1 MKTCYLKFYT
11 KLIYSVLT
19 KSAAP
24 FISALILFVSAP
36 AVAKDYLVKS
46 QAQYQKVV
54 AKLVPGDK
62 VILANGVWQDFEIL
76 FEAKGNKEKPIEL
89 TAQTKGK
96 TIISGQSN
104 LRLAGE
110 YLIVSGLVF
119 KNGHT
124 PTSSVIDFRKNK
136 TTLANHS
143 RVTELVIDNFSNPE
157 RFENDYWVAMYGKHN
172 RFDHNHLEGKRNKGV
187 TMAVRLNTQ
196 DSRENYHRIDH
207 NYFGPRPILGANGGE
222 TLRIGTSHFS
232 LSDSFTTVESNYF
245 DRCDG
250 ELEIISNKS
259 GNNKI
264 IGNVFFESRGTLT
277 MRHGNDNTVSEN
289 VFFGN
294 GVDHTGGIRLINKRQ
309 TITNNYI
316 EGLAGYRFGGALV
329 VMNGVPNSPINRY
342 HQVEDSF
349 IENNTLVNSD
359 HIQLAA
365 GSDTERSAVPVRTTF
380 KNNII
385 FNQNKKDT
393 FTVYD
398 DVSGISFENNLLN
411 EVEKPTLDDG
421 FISKALSMKRAD
433 NGLMYALDGDSSV
446 GVSQNLKPITKDQ
459 VGVSWYPKPGPKK
472 VFDKG
477 QTIKVKAGI
486 DTLSKA
492 VASAK
497 DGDILVLS
505 AGDYSVSRTMVLDKA
520 VTVKAASIAKP
531 LNVTI
536 TYERGALFEI
546 QYGGSLKLQGLKI
559 SGAESPDSSNN
570 RVIRTVRRS
579 MLSNYNLIVDNVEVV
594 DLDVNHSFTFL
605 SVGKGTFA
613 DNIEI
618 TNSYFKNITGY
629 ILALAEE
636 SDDDGIYNAEY
647 VTIKNSTFENV
658 QGAVLNFYRG
668 GRDESTFGP
677 HLEMSGN
684 SLSNVGNG
692 NRNKAKAAI
701 RLQGVQVTSIKDN
714 DFANTPAINIIHT
727 VGEPRTRIEKNRFI
741 ATPVPTVV
749 ELNSDE
755 ENTAIIV
762 DNVVK
767 TK

>member
-1 MKTCYLKFYT
+1 MPNQIIKTIR
-11 KLIYSVLT
+11 LITIVG
-19 KSAAP
+19 AAV
-24 FISALILFVSAP
+24 FVQSSNA
-36 AVAKDYLVKS
+36 ADYLVKDID
-46 QAQYQKVV
+46 AYNDILEDLKAGDNVV
-54 AKLVPGDK
+54 LG
-62 VILANGVWQDFEIL
+62 NGVWRDFEIL
-76 FEAKGNKEKPIEL
+76 FEGKGTESAPITL
-89 TAQTKGK
+89 TAEEKGK
-96 TIISGQSN
+96 VIISGQSS
-104 LRLAGE
+104 LSLAGE
-110 YLIVSGLVF
+110 HLIVSGLVF
-119 KNGHT
+119 KDGYT
-124 PTSSVIDFRKNK
+124 PTSSVIAFRKNK
-136 TTLANHS
+136 TELANHS
-143 RVTELVIDNFSNPE
+143 RVTEVVIDNFSNPE
-157 RFENDYWVAMYGKHN
+157 RFENDYWVAMYGKYN

-187 TMAVRLNTQ
+187 TMAVRLNTEASQ
-196 DSRENYHRIDH
+196 ENYHKIDH

-222 TLRIGTSHFS
+222 TLRIGTSHYS
-232 LSDSFTTVESNYF
+232 LSDSFTTVENNYF

-259 GNNKI
+259 GNNKLV
-264 IGNVFFESRGTLT
+264 GNVFFESRGTLT
-277 MRHGNDNTVSEN
+277 MRHGNDNLVEGN

-294 GVDHTGGIRLINKRQ
+294 GTDHSGGIRLINKRQ
-309 TITNNYI
+309 TVKNNYM

-365 GSDTERSAVPVRTTF
+365 GSDAERSAVPINTTF

-385 FNQNKKDT
+385 FNENNKDT

-398 DVSGISFENNLLN
+398 DVSGIAFEGNLLN
-411 EVEKPTLDDG
+411 QVEEPTLTDG
-421 FISKALSMKRAD
+421 FESKSLTMNRAE
-433 NGLMYALDGDSSV
+433 NGLMYSSEVDESV
-446 GVSQNLKPITKDQ
+446 GVSQNLTPIQKSE
-459 VGVSWYPKPGPKK
+459 VGVSWYPKPGPKV

-477 QTIKVKAGI
+477 ATISVAPGI

-492 VASAK
+492 VANAA
-497 DGDILVLS
+497 DGDTLVLS
-505 AGDYSVSRTMVLDKA
+505 AGAYSVSRTMVLDKA
-520 VTVKAASIAKP
+520 VTVKAAAITKP
-531 LNVTI
+531 LNVSI

-546 QYGGSLKLQGLKI
+546 QHGGSLKLQGLKI

-579 MLSNYNLIVDNVEVV
+579 MLTNYSLIVDNIEVV

-618 TNSYFKNITGY
+618 TNSKFKNITGY

-636 SDDDGIYNAEY
+636 SDDDGIYNSEY
-647 VTIKNSTFENV
+647 VTIKNSTFEDV

-684 SLSNVGNG
+684 SLTNVGNG
-692 NRNKAKAAI
+692 KRNKAESPI
-701 RLQGVQVTSIKDN
+701 RLQGVQVTSISDN
-714 DFANTPAINIIHT
+714 MFKNTPEIKIIHT
-727 VGEPRTRIEKNRFI
+727 VGEPRTRIEKNEFI
-741 ATPVPTVV
+741 STAAPTVV
-749 ELNSDE
+749 ELNSDK
-755 ENTAIIV
+755 ENTAFIS
-762 DNVVK
+762 DNSFSN
-767 TK
+767 

>member
-1 MKTCYLKFYT
+1 MINSFSKFVCV
-11 KLIYSVLT
+11 LSLSLYSVVNYSVAY
-19 KSAAP
+19 SAEYKVKDQTEYSEALSS
-24 FISALILFVSAP
+24 ISA
-36 AVAKDYLVKS
+36 
-46 QAQYQKVV
+46 
-54 AKLVPGDK
+54 GDSI
-62 VILANGVWQDFEIL
+62 VLANGVWNDFEIL
-76 FEAKGNKEKPIEL
+76 FEGKGTEKEPITL
-89 TAQTKGK
+89 TVEEKGK
-96 TIISGQSN
+96 VIISGQSN
-104 LRLAGE
+104 LSLAGE
-110 YLIVSGLVF
+110 HLVVSGLVF

-124 PTSSVIDFRKNK
+124 PTSSVITFRKNK
-136 TTLANHS
+136 TELANHT
-143 RVTELVIDNFSNPE
+143 RVTEVVIDSFNNPE

-196 DSRENYHRIDH
+196 DSIENYHRIDH
-207 NYFGPRPILGANGGE
+207 NYFGPRSILGANGGE

-232 LSDSFTTVESNYF
+232 LSDSFTTVENNYF

-259 GNNKI
+259 GNNKL

-277 MRHGNDNTVSEN
+277 MRHGNDNLVEGN
-289 VFFGN
+289 VFYGN
-294 GVDHTGGIRLINKRQ
+294 GTDHSGGIRLINKRQ
-309 TITNNYI
+309 TVKNNYM

-365 GSDTERSAVPVRTTF
+365 GSDAERSAVPVRTTF
-380 KNNII
+380 KNNVI
-385 FNQNKKDT
+385 FNDNKKDT

-398 DVSGISFENNLLN
+398 DVSGISFDGNLLN
-411 EVEKPTLDDG
+411 EVEKPTLSDG
-421 FISKALSMKRAD
+421 FKSTALTMKRAE
-433 NGLMYALDGDSSV
+433 NGLMYPAQAAENV
-446 GVSQNLKPITKDQ
+446 GVSKSLTPIQKNQ

-477 QTIKVKAGI
+477 QTITVKPGL
-486 DTLSKA
+486 DTLPKA
-492 VASAK
+492 VASAA
-497 DGDILVLS
+497 DGDTLVLS

-520 VTVKAASIAKP
+520 VTVKAASITKP
-531 LNVTI
+531 LNVSI

-546 QYGGSLKLQGLKI
+546 QHGGNLKLQGLKI

-579 MLSNYNLIVDNVEVV
+579 MLTNYNLIVDNIEVV

-618 TNSYFKNITGY
+618 TNSTFKNITGY

-636 SDDDGIYNAEY
+636 SDDDGIYNSEY

-677 HLEMSGN
+677 HLDMTGN
-684 SLSNVGNG
+684 SLTNVGNG
-692 NRNKAKAAI
+692 KRNKAESPV

-714 DFANTPAINIIHT
+714 VFKNTPEIKIIHT
-727 VGEPRTRIEKNRFI
+727 VGEPRTRIEKNQFI
-741 ATPVPTVV
+741 ATPAPTVV

-755 ENTAIIV
+755 ENTAIII
-762 DNVVK
+762 DNVSK
-767 TK
+767 AK

>member
-1 MKTCYLKFYT
+1 MINSFSKFVCV
-11 KLIYSVLT
+11 LSVSLYSIVNCSVAY
-19 KSAAP
+19 SAEYKVKDQAEYSKALSL
-24 FISALILFVSAP
+24 ISA
-36 AVAKDYLVKS
+36 
-46 QAQYQKVV
+46 
-54 AKLVPGDK
+54 GDSI
-62 VILANGVWQDFEIL
+62 VLANGVWKDFEIL
-76 FEAKGNKEKPIEL
+76 FEGKGTEKEPITL
-89 TAQTKGK
+89 TVEEKGK
-96 TIISGQSN
+96 VIISGQSN
-104 LRLAGE
+104 LSLAGE
-110 YLIVSGLVF
+110 HLVVSGLVF

-124 PTSSVIDFRKNK
+124 PTSSVITFRKSK
-136 TTLANHS
+136 TELANHS
-143 RVTELVIDNFSNPE
+143 RVTEIVIDDFNNPE

-187 TMAVRLNTQ
+187 TMAVRLNTK
-196 DSRENYHRIDH
+196 DSIENYHRIDH
-207 NYFGPRPILGANGGE
+207 NYFGPRSILGANGGE

-232 LSDSFTTVESNYF
+232 LSDSFTTVENNYF

-264 IGNVFFESRGTLT
+264 VGNVFFESRGTLT
-277 MRHGNDNTVSEN
+277 MRHGNDNLVEGN
-289 VFFGN
+289 VFYGN
-294 GVDHTGGIRLINKRQ
+294 GTDHSGGIRLINKRQ
-309 TITNNYI
+309 TIKNNYM

-365 GSDTERSAVPVRTTF
+365 GSDAERSAVPISTTF
-380 KNNII
+380 KNNVI
-385 FNQNKKDT
+385 FNDNKKDT

-398 DVSGISFENNLLN
+398 DVSGIAFEGNLLN
-411 EVEKPTLDDG
+411 QVEKPTLANG
-421 FISKALSMKRAD
+421 FASKALTMKRND
-433 NGLMYALDGDSSV
+433 NGLMYPEGEENI
-446 GVSQNLKPITKDQ
+446 GVAKSLKPILKSQ
-459 VGVSWYPKPGPKK
+459 VGVSWYPKPGPRK

-477 QTIKVKAGI
+477 QTITVKPGL

-492 VASAK
+492 VASAA
-497 DGDILVLS
+497 DGDTLVLS
-505 AGDYSVSRTMVLDKA
+505 AGDYSVSRIMVLDKA
-520 VTVKAASIAKP
+520 VTVKAAAITKP
-531 LNVTI
+531 LNVSI

-546 QYGGSLKLQGLKI
+546 QHGGSLKLQGLKI

-579 MLSNYNLIVDNVEVV
+579 MLTNYTVIADNIEVV
-594 DLDVNHSFTFL
+594 DLNVNHSFTFL

-618 TNSYFKNITGY
+618 TNSKFKNITGY

-636 SDDDGIYNAEY
+636 SDDDGIYNSEY
-647 VTIKNSTFENV
+647 VTIKNSTFEDV
-658 QGAVLNFYRG
+658 QGAVLDFYRG

-684 SLSNVGNG
+684 SLTNVGNG
-692 NRNKAKAAI
+692 KRNKAESPV
-701 RLQGVQVTSIKDN
+701 RLQGVQVTSINDN
-714 DFANTPAINIIHT
+714 VFKNTPEIKIIHT
-727 VGEPRTRIEKNRFI
+727 VGEPRTRIEKNEFI
-741 ATPVPTVV
+741 STPAPTVV

-755 ENTAIIV
+755 ENTAIIIN
-762 DNVVK
+762 NVSNAK
-767 TK
+767 

>member
-1 MKTCYLKFYT
+1 MMNSFSK
-11 KLIYSVLT
+11 IVAVS
-19 KSAAP
+19 
-24 FISALILFVSAP
+24 ILSLFSVSAY
-36 AVAKDYLVKS
+36 AAEYKVKDKAEYADTLS
-46 QAQYQKVV
+46 
-54 AKLVPGDK
+54 KLEPGDT
-62 VILANGVWQDFEIL
+62 VVLANGVWNDFEIV
-76 FEAKGNKEKPIEL
+76 FEGKGSEKSPITL
-89 TAQTKGK
+89 TAEEKGK
-96 TIISGQSN
+96 VIISGQSN
-104 LRLAGE
+104 LSLAGE
-110 YLIVSGLVF
+110 YLLVSGLVF

-124 PTSSVIDFRKNK
+124 PTSSVITFRKNK
-136 TTLANHS
+136 SELAYHS
-143 RVTELVIDNFSNPE
+143 RVTEVVIDNFSNPE

-172 RFDHNHLEGKRNKGV
+172 RFDHNHLEGKSNKGV
-187 TMAVRLNTQ
+187 TMAVRLNTKESQ
-196 DSRENYHRIDH
+196 ENYHKIDH
-207 NYFGPRPILGANGGE
+207 NYFGPRSILGANGGE
-222 TLRIGTSHFS
+222 TLRIGTSHYS
-232 LSDSFTTVESNYF
+232 LTDSFTTVENNYF

-259 GNNKI
+259 GHNKI
-264 IGNVFFESRGTLT
+264 VGNVFFESRGTLT
-277 MRHGNDNTVSEN
+277 MRHGNDNLVEGN
-289 VFFGN
+289 VFYGN
-294 GVDHTGGIRLINKRQ
+294 GTDHSGGIRLINKRQ
-309 TITNNYI
+309 TIKNNYM

-329 VMNGVPNSPINRY
+329 VMNGVPNSSINRY
-342 HQVEDSF
+342 HQVEESF

-365 GSDTERSAVPVRTTF
+365 GSDAERSAVPISTTF

-385 FNQNKKDT
+385 FNDNKKDT

-411 EVEKPTLDDG
+411 QVEKPALSDG
-421 FISKALSMKRAD
+421 FESKKLTMKRAD
-433 NGLMYALDGDSSV
+433 NGLMYPANADENS
-446 GVSQNLKPITKDQ
+446 GVSRDLKPILKSQ
-459 VGVSWYPKPGPKK
+459 VGVNWYPKPGPKV

-477 QTIKVKAGI
+477 ETIKVKAGI
-486 DTLSKA
+486 DTLPKA
-492 VASAK
+492 VAAAK
-497 DGDILVLS
+497 DGDTLVLS
-505 AGDYSVSRTMVLDKA
+505 AGEYTVSRTMILDKA
-520 VTVKAASIAKP
+520 VTVKAASITKP

-546 QYGGSLKLQGLKI
+546 QHGGSLKLQGLKI

-579 MLSNYNLIVDNVEVV
+579 MLTNYNLIADNIEVV

-618 TNSYFKNITGY
+618 TNSKFKNVTGY

-647 VTIKNSTFENV
+647 VTIKNTTFEDV

-677 HLEMSGN
+677 HLDMTGN
-684 SLSNVGNG
+684 VLTNVGNG
-692 NRNKAKAAI
+692 KRNKAESPV

-714 DFANTPAINIIHT
+714 VFTNTPEIKIIHT
-727 VGEPRTRIEKNRFI
+727 VGEPRTHIEKNQFI
-741 ATPVPTVV
+741 DTPAPTVV

-755 ENTAIIV
+755 ENTAVIV
-762 DNVVK
+762 DNVIK
-767 TK
+767 ASK